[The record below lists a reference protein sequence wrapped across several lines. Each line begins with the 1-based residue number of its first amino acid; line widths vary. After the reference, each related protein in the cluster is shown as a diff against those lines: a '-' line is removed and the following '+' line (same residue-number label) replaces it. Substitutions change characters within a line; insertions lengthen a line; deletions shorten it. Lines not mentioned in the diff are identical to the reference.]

1 MGVESMARGLAK
13 EQSQAKGNAKR
24 AAGNKGNTE
33 NLTPAQ
39 RAKRDAAAL
48 AEKKARKEASRAE
61 TLAGDIDGS
70 GAKAIADAEARKK
83 KQRAKES
90 SQCAKQLRNQAAKEA
105 NKSGFNK

>member
-13 EQSQAKGNAKR
+13 EQSQAKGIAKR

-33 NLTPAQ
+33 NLSPAQ
-39 RAKRDAAAL
+39 RAERDAAAL

-83 KQRAKES
+83 KQREDKKERAKES
-90 SQCAKQLRNQAAKEA
+90 SQCAKQLRNQAAM
-105 NKSGFNK
+105 